1 MATKKQLQ
9 ETIEELLQLVENME
23 EAGYYY
29 NDGCGCCSSG
39 SLNDDED
46 WKKLMDRVDE
56 LRQEGFPR

>member
-46 WKKLMDRVDE
+46 WKKLM
-56 LRQEGFPR
+56 G